1 MRRLIVAVLL
11 AVAVSGAVKVYA
23 DDGDFVLRKPKECEG
38 LSWTDADYWYYACYT
53 F

>member
-23 DDGDFVLRKPKECEG
+23 DDGDFILAKPKECER
-38 LSWTDADYWYYACYT
+38 LTWDDWEYWYYACYT